1 MTTDSVTYAAK
12 KKPVPFEQEL
22 IEVLKEISIQINVL
36 PDKLADAI
44 EYRLRGMA
52 EEQASE
58 E

>member
-1 MTTDSVTYAAK
+1 MSK
-12 KKPVPFEQEL
+12 EMIEL
-22 IEVLKEISIQINVL
+22 ENDKIEVLKEISIQINVL

-44 EYRLRGMA
+44 EYRLRDLA

>member
-44 EYRLRGMA
+44 EYRLRDLA

>member
-1 MTTDSVTYAAK
+1 MPTDSVTYAAK

-22 IEVLKEISIQINVL
+22 IEVLTDISIQINVL

-44 EYRLRGMA
+44 EYRLRDLA